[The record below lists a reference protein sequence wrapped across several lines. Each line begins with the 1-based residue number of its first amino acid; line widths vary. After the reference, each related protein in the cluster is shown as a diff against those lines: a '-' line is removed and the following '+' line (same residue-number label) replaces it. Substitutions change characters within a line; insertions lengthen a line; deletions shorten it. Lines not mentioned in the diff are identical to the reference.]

1 MRQWTRAKVQ
11 ESCGGCGAAIYP
23 DQPMQTITIEGVKRK
38 RPMLRCTDCAG
49 PAPPDL
55 PQNIRQTPIPE
66 RMAAIQQAGAGMPR
80 TRKAATSWANSVSGA
95 KLPDADWTARILGE
109 RE

>member
-11 ESCGGCGAAIYP
+11 ELCGRCGKPIYP
-23 DQPMQTITIEGVKRK
+23 EQPMQTITIEGVRRK
-38 RPMLRCTDCAG
+38 RPMMRCVECVG

-55 PQNIRQTPIPE
+55 PQHVRQMAIPE
-66 RMAAIQQAGAGMPR
+66 RMAAIQQAAESMPR
-80 TRKAATSWANSVSGA
+80 TRKAATSWANGVSSA
-95 KLPDADWTARILGE
+95 KLPNADWTARILGE